1 MPQKTTYLQGI
12 RDAFYEEMER
22 DQRVFL
28 MGEDV
33 GWNILGSSAG
43 LRDRFG
49 AERVRNT
56 PISEAGFVGAAAGA
70 AMVGM
75 RPVVDMLIA
84 PFLYCAMDQIVSV
97 IAKSTYIY
105 GGQARLP
112 VTIRAAMF
120 YANSNAAQH
129 SDRPMATFMT
139 VPGLKIV
146 APATPGDVKGLLK
159 TAIREDDP
167 VMVFDDCNLW
177 TTAEEIPD
185 GDHLVP
191 LGKAAVRR
199 EGSDVTVIGVAGSVA
214 AAVSAADRL
223 AGDGVSAEV
232 IDPRSLVPLDVDTI
246 LASVAKTG
254 RVVVADPSHRTLS
267 VASEISAIIAEE
279 GFWDLRAPI
288 VRVTTPA
295 THIPFSPPLEEGL
308 YPTADR
314 IVEAVR
320 KVME

>member
-12 RDAFYEEMER
+12 HDAFYEEMER

-43 LRDRFG
+43 LRDQFG

-70 AMVGM
+70 AMTGM

-120 YANSNAAQH
+120 YGNSNAAQH

-167 VMVFDDCNLW
+167 VIVFDDCNLW
-177 TTAEEIPD
+177 TMAEEIPD

-191 LGKAAVRR
+191 LGRAAVRR
-199 EGSDVTVIGVAGSVA
+199 EGSDVTVIGIAGAVA
-214 AAVSAADRL
+214 AAVAAADRL

-288 VRVTTPA
+288 MRVTTPA

-308 YPTADR
+308 YPDADR
-314 IVEAVR
+314 IAAAVR

>member
-1 MPQKTTYLQGI
+1 MPKEITYLQGI
-12 RDAFYEEMER
+12 HDAFYEEMER

-84 PFLYCAMDQIVSV
+84 PFMYCAMDQIVSV

-105 GGQARLP
+105 GGQARMP

-120 YANSNAAQH
+120 YANANAAQH

-146 APATPGDVKGLLK
+146 APTTPGDVKGLLK

-167 VMVFDDCNLW
+167 VIVFDDCNLW
-177 TTAEEIPD
+177 TMTEEIPD
-185 GDHLVP
+185 GDHLLP
-191 LGKAAVRR
+191 LGRAAVRR
-199 EGSDVTVIGVAGSVA
+199 TGSDVTVIGIAGAVA
-214 AAVSAADRL
+214 AAISAADRL
-223 AGDGVSAEV
+223 ADDGVSVEV

-254 RVVVADPSHRTLS
+254 RVVLADPSHRTLS

-279 GFWDLRAPI
+279 AFWDLRAPI

-314 IVEAVR
+314 IVAAVR

>member
-1 MPQKTTYLQGI
+1 M
-12 RDAFYEEMER
+12 
-22 DQRVFL
+22 
-28 MGEDV
+28 
-33 GWNILGSSAG
+33 
-43 LRDRFG
+43 
-49 AERVRNT
+49 
-56 PISEAGFVGAAAGA
+56 
-70 AMVGM
+70 
-75 RPVVDMLIA
+75 
-84 PFLYCAMDQIVSV
+84 
-97 IAKSTYIY
+97 
-105 GGQARLP
+105 P

-120 YANSNAAQH
+120 YANANAAQH

-146 APATPGDVKGLLK
+146 APTTPGDVKGLLK

-167 VMVFDDCNLW
+167 VIVFDDCNLW
-177 TTAEEIPD
+177 TMTEEIPD
-185 GDHLVP
+185 GDHLLP
-191 LGKAAVRR
+191 LGRAAVRR
-199 EGSDVTVIGVAGSVA
+199 TGSDVTVIGIAGAVA
-214 AAVSAADRL
+214 AAISAADRL
-223 AGDGVSAEV
+223 ADDGVSVEV

-254 RVVVADPSHRTLS
+254 RVVLADPSHRTLS

-279 GFWDLRAPI
+279 AFWDLRAPI

-314 IVEAVR
+314 IVAAVR